1 MKGLD
6 PTVLQEVLKGYL
18 LEDLGQGDIT
28 TCNLPNR
35 DRWVSAVVKTKAPG
49 VIAGLVLLAPLF
61 HILDPTV
68 QVKLL
73 AKEGEVVKEGT
84 PIAHVEGPA
93 LALLRGERTAL
104 NLLQRL
110 SGIATITRE
119 MVDLIS
125 STKAKLVDT
134 RKTTPGLRLLEKYAV
149 TVGGALNHRMGL
161 YDAAMI
167 KDNHIKVAGSIKD
180 AVKAIRQ
187 AIPFTCPIEVEVKN
201 LTELR
206 EAIEAGADI
215 VLLDNMDI
223 DTLKEAVSLAQGKV
237 ITEASGGITPQ
248 NILQVA
254 QTGVDYISSGA
265 MVHHAVWIDIN
276 MKIQC

>member
-6 PTVLQEVLKGYL
+6 PLVLQEVLKGYL
-18 LEDLGQGDIT
+18 LEDLGHGDIT
-28 TCNLPNR
+28 TCHLPKR
-35 DRWVSAVVKTKAPG
+35 DKWVSAVVKTKAPG
-49 VIAGLVLLAPLF
+49 AVAGLILLASLF

-68 QVKLL
+68 QVELL
-73 AKEGEVVKEGT
+73 IKEGEMVKEGT
-84 PIAHVEGPA
+84 PLAHVKGPA

-149 TVGGALNHRMGL
+149 TVAGALNHRMGL

-167 KDNHIKVAGSIKD
+167 KDNHIKVAGSIKE
-180 AVKAIRQ
+180 AVEAIRQ

-206 EAIEAGADI
+206 EAIQAGADI

-223 DTLKEAVSLAQGKV
+223 ALLKEAVALARGRV

-276 MKIQC
+276 MKIG